1 MRLTRSVPSLLSA
14 TAIILAIILISQAIV
29 AQPERTSA
37 NYFMPGC
44 RDVASL
50 INFSISE
57 QSKEDSYRMG
67 VCSGIMV
74 GLGYLGKSYGMCL
87 PAEAT
92 SQQAAVVVVQYI
104 DGRPERMGE
113 NFMALSVEALKA
125 AWPCTR

>member
-1 MRLTRSVPSLLSA
+1 MGLTRSVPPLLSA
-14 TAIILAIILISQAIV
+14 TTVIFAITLIAQAVV

-44 RDVASL
+44 RDMASL

-74 GLGYLGKSYGMCL
+74 GLGYLGKSYGICL
-87 PAEAT
+87 PADAT
-92 SQQAAVVVVQYI
+92 SQQAAVEVVLYI
-104 DGRPERMGE
+104 DGRPERMNE
-113 NFMALSVEALKA
+113 NFTALSVEALKA
-125 AWPCTR
+125 AWPCNR